1 MKMIPG
7 LKLPSALQRQ
17 ALAFYVHR
25 YTRDHTPSW
34 VAACPRLDGK
44 PYPVQFASD
53 SEWLEHTLFPVHR
66 GALTDHPC
74 QSTPTWPDEQG
85 D

>member
-34 VAACPRLDGK
+34 VAACPRLDGGA
-44 PYPVQFASD
+44 PRRIPPASPPRHGPMNKEIEQLQSQLTKE
-53 SEWLEHTLFPVHR
+53 SESHL
-66 GALTDHPC
+66 AC
-74 QSTPTWPDEQG
+74 
-85 D
+85 